1 MKTTTPIQTETESAI
16 TCDRCQANCACGDAG
31 WSETQ
36 SIEFVAG
43 YGSIF
48 GDGNTVAIDLC
59 QDCLKQTLGQWLRVT
74 SHPEPT
80 KWPLDNENDN

>member
-43 YGSIF
+43 
-48 GDGNTVAIDLC
+48 
-59 QDCLKQTLGQWLRVT
+59 
-74 SHPEPT
+74 
-80 KWPLDNENDN
+80 